1 MDAGSQERRSGT
13 LTRECEGVKP
23 EGRLVETGVEDRGVW
38 QREPELGDR
47 DSLEGSGSCGRSCVH
62 AAGPG
67 PGWLGRPG
75 VMRASLPST
84 PTALQVSARLPVG
97 PAQRLHRAA
106 LLRAPATLALHPAPI
121 PAPDPRALRHWQ
133 HDTVSFPG
141 CPPPAPGL
149 RGPRG
154 GRAQTALRSA
164 GPAGCCSGSP
174 V

>member
-67 PGWLGRPG
+67 PGWLGAPGSCGPPCPAPPLLFRCPPASLWALPSGSTEQLCSGPQRPWRCIPRPSPLLTPG
-75 VMRASLPST
+75 LCGTGSVTQCPSLDARRQPRAS
-84 PTALQVSARLPVG
+84 V
-97 PAQRLHRAA
+97 
-106 LLRAPATLALHPAPI
+106 APEEGE
-121 PAPDPRALRHWQ
+121 PRR
-133 HDTVSFPG
+133 P
-141 CPPPAPGL
+141 
-149 RGPRG
+149 
-154 GRAQTALRSA
+154 
-164 GPAGCCSGSP
+164 
-174 V
+174 